1 MALET
6 IKIDNTEYE
15 VPKVAAELCQKLVND
30 KNEIEKQLEI
40 EQKAHL
46 IANKQIGE
54 LEYILGNLISGKTI
68 QIDRSLEM
76 KALGSKMKAEWET
89 EVKFGMAGWIQAN
102 WSKLCHISCDC
113 GALISYEVL
122 RNTNE
127 LKCNKC
133 YETESKQVRKT

>member
-1 MALET
+1 MDLET

-15 VPKVAAELCQKLVND
+15 VPKVAAKLFQKLVND

-54 LEYILGNLISGKTI
+54 LEYILGNLISGKAI

-76 KALGSKMKAEWET
+76 KALGSKMKVEWET
-89 EVKFGMAGWIQAN
+89 EVKFGMSGWIQAN
-102 WSKLCHISCDC
+102 WSKLYHIYCDC

-133 YETESKQVRKT
+133 YETESKQV